1 MLLAYHGCE
10 DVFQPGYDFGKNR
23 EWMTPWRE
31 VAHCFYGD
39 YFPLTPYSRN
49 DGEWIGWQFNLEE
62 AGEGLVQMFM
72 RPGSVAA
79 AASFRLENLEENA
92 MYVIKDYN
100 TGISSNITGKELTRE
115 GLAMTMGKSPD
126 SGLYYYKRIAETGP

>member
-1 MLLAYHGCE
+1 
-10 DVFQPGYDFGKNR
+10 
-23 EWMTPWRE
+23 
-31 VAHCFYGD
+31 
-39 YFPLTPYSRN
+39 
-49 DGEWIGWQFNLEE
+49 
-62 AGEGLVQMFM
+62 
-72 RPGSVAA
+72 
-79 AASFRLENLEENA
+79 